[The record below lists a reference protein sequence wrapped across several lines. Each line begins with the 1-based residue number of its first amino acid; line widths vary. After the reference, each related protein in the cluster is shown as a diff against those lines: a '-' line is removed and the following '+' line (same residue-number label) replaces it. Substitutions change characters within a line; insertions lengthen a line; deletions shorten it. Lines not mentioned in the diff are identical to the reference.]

1 MPRVVEQFTRG
12 PRRPQPWR
20 QQEFDAR
27 VRETLAWQHFAK
39 TLGIELVS
47 IEYGRV
53 SFYLPVWPLVLQQRA
68 KSMAG
73 PSARSWI
80 RQPACVR

>member
-1 MPRVVEQFTRG
+1 MVEQFTRG

-20 QQEFDAR
+20 QEEFDAR
-27 VRETLAWQHFAK
+27 LRETLAGQHFAK
-39 TLGIELVS
+39 TLRIEPVS
-47 IEYGRV
+47 IEYGHV
-53 SFYLPVWPLVLQQRA
+53 SFYLPVRPLVLQQHA

-80 RQPACVR
+80 RQPACLR